1 MQCSKCHSEMV
12 PSIQPGLQLIW
23 ACTWRGCSKGAMTG
37 RRSNEQAPLERK
49 REQAR
54 TKIQRLLAV
63 AASTTFLAEAA
74 SARAL
79 ASGLAAKHCL
89 NV

>member
-1 MQCSKCHSEMV
+1 MQCSRCHNEMV
-12 PSIQPGLQLIW
+12 PNIQPGLQLIW
-23 ACTWRGCSKGAMTG
+23 VCMWRGCSKGAMPG
-37 RRSNEQAPLERK
+37 QRSDEQAPLELK
-49 REQAR
+49 RERAR

-79 ASGLAAKHCL
+79 ATGLAAKHCL
-89 NV
+89 NI

>member
-1 MQCSKCHSEMV
+1 MQCGRCHSEMV
-12 PSIQPGLQLIW
+12 PSIQPGLHLIW
-23 ACTWRGCSKGAMTG
+23 VCTWRGCSKGAMQRPG
-37 RRSNEQAPLERK
+37 RYEQASRDLK

-63 AASTTFLAEAA
+63 ATSTIFPGEAE

-79 ASGLAAKHCL
+79 ATGLAAKHCL